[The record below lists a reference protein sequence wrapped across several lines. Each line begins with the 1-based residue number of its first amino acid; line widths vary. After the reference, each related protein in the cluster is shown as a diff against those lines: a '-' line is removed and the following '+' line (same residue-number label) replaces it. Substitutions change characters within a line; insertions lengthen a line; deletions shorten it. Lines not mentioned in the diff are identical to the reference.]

1 MIIIMYFI
9 AQYQFDKVVAILLEF
24 TWGRQYPKRSEQK
37 IKVYKLALLWGEAQ
51 LCLPKFS

>member
-9 AQYQFDKVVAILLEF
+9 AQYQFDKVVTILLECSR
-24 TWGRQYPKRSEQK
+24 GHQSPKRSEQK